1 MTSGGLEIG
10 MTNSLNGPAV
20 VRSELLTSDSEESAI
35 LTLAQLLDA
44 DDPMLNAERPHDTD

>member
-1 MTSGGLEIG
+1 